1 MSRSCILVTG
11 GAGFIGSHLVESL
24 LASGSCEVYC
34 IDSFD
39 DFYDPGLKLQNL
51 SAICENPNFH
61 LVQLDIAFV
70 TPGQLCARF
79 EKLQFDAIIHLAAR
93 AGVRPSIEKA
103 ELYYEVNLKG
113 TLHLLEYA
121 RMAGIPRFIFASS
134 SSVYGNNPNLPWME
148 SDLLHKPISPYA
160 ATKLAAEEMV
170 QVYGD
175 LYHFQYA
182 MLRLFTV
189 YGPRQRPD
197 LAIHRFYELIKN
209 NQPVTLFGDGNTRRD
224 YTYID
229 DIVAGILATLQY
241 QGNDNLLLNLGNH
254 QQVTLMEMVH
264 TLEDCMDTR
273 AIINWQ
279 PEQPGD
285 VEQTYADISR
295 AAALIGYHPNTIFK
309 EGIRRFVEW
318 KRDCEMKIVAG
329 KYFVYAE
336 T

>member
-1 MSRSCILVTG
+1 M
-11 GAGFIGSHLVESL
+11 
-24 LASGSCEVYC
+24 
-34 IDSFD
+34 
-39 DFYDPGLKLQNL
+39 
-51 SAICENPNFH
+51 
-61 LVQLDIAFV
+61 

-79 EKLQFDAIIHLAAR
+79 EHLKFDAIIHLAAR

-121 RMAGIPRFIFASS
+121 RMARVPRFLFASS
-134 SSVYGNNPNLPWME
+134 SSVYGNNPNVPWME
-148 SDLLHKPISPYA
+148 SDLLHRPVSPYA

-170 QVYGD
+170 QVYSD

-197 LAIHRFYELIKN
+197 LAIHRFYEQIKN
-209 NQPVTLFGDGNTRRD
+209 NQPITLFGDGNTRRD
-224 YTYID
+224 YTYVD

-241 QGNDNLLLNLGNH
+241 QGDDNLLLNLGNH

-264 TLEDCMDTR
+264 TLEESMGTN
-273 AIINWQ
+273 ALINWK

-285 VEQTYADISR
+285 VEQTYADIPR
-295 AAALIGYHPNTIFK
+295 ATAIIGYHPTTTFK

-318 KRDCEMKIVAG
+318 KREGEMKNLAG
-329 KYFVYAE
+329 KYIVYAQ